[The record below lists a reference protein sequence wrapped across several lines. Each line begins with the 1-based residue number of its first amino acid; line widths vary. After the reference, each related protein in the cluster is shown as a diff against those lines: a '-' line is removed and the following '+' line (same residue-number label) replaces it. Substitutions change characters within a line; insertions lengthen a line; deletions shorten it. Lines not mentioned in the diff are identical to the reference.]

1 MNIEIIKEDVK
12 KALSEYRYIHSLGVM
27 ERAGELAKI
36 YGEDIETA
44 MLVGIAHDMAK
55 EFSDEEMLKYAEANN
70 LEMDEIERK
79 MPALLHGRI
88 AGDICKKRYGFTDEM
103 TRSMDLHTTGFSNM
117 TKLDKILYI
126 ADKTEPNRKF
136 PDLEEAIEICNSDLD
151 KGMLYCLDVALKENI
166 RKGKIIHPNTIIAR
180 NDILCNLNII

>member
-12 KALSEYRYIHSLGVM
+12 NALSEYRYIHSLGVM

-44 MLVGIAHDMAK
+44 KLVGIAHDIAK
-55 EFSDEEMLKYAEANN
+55 ELTDDEMLKYAEKNN
-70 LEMDEIERK
+70 LEVDEIERK
-79 MPALLHGRI
+79 MPALIHGRI
-88 AGDICKKRYGFTDEM
+88 AGDICKKKYGYTDAM
-103 TRSMDLHTTGFSNM
+103 ARAIDLHTTGYKNM

-136 PDLEEAIEICNSDLD
+136 SDLEEAVEICNKDLD

-180 NDILCNLNII
+180 NDILSKL

>member
-1 MNIEIIKEDVK
+1 MDIEVIKDDVK

-36 YGEDIETA
+36 YGEDIEIA

-55 EFSDEEMLKYAEANN
+55 ELSDEEMIRYAEENE

-79 MPALLHGRI
+79 MPSLLHGRI
-88 AGDICKKRYGFTDEM
+88 AGDICKKRYGYTDAM
-103 TRSMDLHTTGFSNM
+103 SRAMDLHTTGYKNM
-117 TKLDKILYI
+117 TKLDKILYV

-136 PDLEEAIEICNSDLD
+136 SDLEEAVEICNKDLN
-151 KGMLYCLDVALKENI
+151 KGMLYCLDIALKENI
-166 RKGKIIHPNTIIAR
+166 KKGKVIHPNTIIAR
-180 NDILCNLNII
+180 NDILSNFNII